1 MSGRLWAGACLYRD
15 GADEARLSFL
25 AAGSAAL
32 DLPLAALS
40 NALYHRPDRRPL
52 ADVLCCIREK
62 QTIDQ
67 AGYLLSRNAER
78 QLLSPDEM
86 ARRWRH
92 YPQALEQAA
101 LIADLCQFSLDELS
115 YEYPDELATGGRTA
129 MQELTYHTWQGAKK
143 RFPDGVDDRV
153 KTYLQHELALIEK
166 LQFAP
171 YFPDSF

>member
-1 MSGRLWAGACLYRD
+1 M
-15 GADEARLSFL
+15 
-25 AAGSAAL
+25 
-32 DLPLAALS
+32 
-40 NALYHRPDRRPL
+40 
-52 ADVLCCIREK
+52 
-62 QTIDQ
+62 
-67 AGYLLSRNAER
+67 SRNAER

-101 LIADLCQFSLDELS
+101 LVADLCQFSLDELS

-153 KTYLQHELALIEK
+153 KTYIQHELALIEK

-171 YFPDSF
+171 YFLTVFDIVQFARGRGILCQGRGTAANTAVCY